1 MIDLVIQNGMVVT
14 PQGVFKTGIG
24 VKNGIIVA
32 LGYENILPK
41 AKEKIDA
48 EGLHVLPGL
57 IDEHVH
63 FRDPGLTYKE
73 DFESGSKAA
82 AAGGVT
88 TVIDMPNTVPPVA
101 TVNAFQEKKR
111 IAKGRSYVDY
121 GLYGVLVEENIE
133 EIVNLVDAG
142 VMGFKLFMGETTGY
156 IRCPSWGI
164 LYEQFKKVR
173 NSGLRIGAHAEDDV
187 ILQHFKAKLITKGR
201 KDPRAHLESRPSFV
215 EHMAIVRGI
224 VLSKETGCPF
234 HIFHLSTKN
243 GIEEVIAAKKNGLS
257 VTAEVLVSHLLL
269 DDSEYEKLGNLIR
282 LNPPIRPKE
291 HQDAL
296 WGGIQKGWID
306 VIATDHAPHSIK
318 EKTTYNVWDAACGFI
333 GVETAL
339 PLMLSQVNKGRIS
352 LEHYSKLVSENPARI
367 WKLFPQKGTIQ
378 VGSDADFVL
387 VDLKREGTIE
397 AKNLHSKNRLTPFNG
412 WPVKGLPK
420 YTILRGKIIMEEGV
434 VLGTP
439 SGKWVRPINSD
450 SDGIHFL

>member
-32 LGYENILPK
+32 LGYENVLPK

-101 TVNAFQEKKR
+101 TVNAFLEKKR
-111 IAKGRSYVDY
+111 IATGRSYIDY
-121 GLYGVLVEENIE
+121 GLYGVLIEENVEEIE
-133 EIVNLVDAG
+133 NLVDAG
-142 VMGFKLFMGETTGY
+142 IMGFKLFMGETTGY
-156 IRCPSWGI
+156 IRCPNCGI
-164 LYEQFKKVR
+164 LYEQFKKVQ
-173 NSGLRIGAHAEDDV
+173 NSGLKIGAHAEDDV
-187 ILQHFKAKLITKGR
+187 ILQHFKAKLSTKGR
-201 KDPRAHLESRPSFV
+201 KDPRAHLESRPSFA

-234 HIFHLSTKN
+234 HIFHLSTKD
-243 GIEEVIAAKKNGLS
+243 GLEEVIAAKKNGLS

-269 DDSEYEKLGNLIR
+269 DDSVYEKLGNLIR
-282 LNPPIRPKE
+282 LNPPIRTKE

-296 WGGIQKGWID
+296 WEGIQKGWID

-318 EKTTYNVWDAACGFI
+318 EKTTDNVWEAACGFI

-352 LEHYSKLVSENPARI
+352 LEYYSKLVSENPARI

-378 VGSDADFVL
+378 IGSDADFVL

-397 AKNLHSKNRLTPFNG
+397 AKNLHSKDRLTPFNG
-412 WPVKGLPK
+412 WHVKGLPK
-420 YTILRGKIIMEEGV
+420 YTILRGKVIMEEGV

-450 SDGIHFL
+450 NNGIHLL

>member
-14 PQGVFKTGIG
+14 PQGVFKTGVG

-88 TVIDMPNTVPPVA
+88 TIIDMPNTVPPVA

-111 IAKGRSYVDY
+111 IVKGRSYVDY
-121 GLYGVLVEENIE
+121 GLYGVLTEENSE
-133 EIVNLVDAG
+133 EIVTLVDSG

-156 IRCPSWGI
+156 IRCPSCGI
-164 LYEQFKKVR
+164 LYEQFKKVG

-187 ILQHFKAKLITKGR
+187 LLQHFKAKFIAKSGR
-201 KDPRAHLESRPSFV
+201 KDPRAHLESRPSFI
-215 EHMAIVRGI
+215 EHMAVVRGI

-243 GIEEVIAAKKNGLS
+243 GIEEVIAAKKNGVS

-269 DDSEYEKLGNLIR
+269 DDSVYEKLGNLIR
-282 LNPPIRPKE
+282 LNPPIRTKE

-296 WGGIQKGWID
+296 WEGIQKGWID

-318 EKTTYNVWDAACGFI
+318 EKITDNVWKAACGFI

-352 LEHYSKLVSENPARI
+352 LEYYSKLVSENPARI
-367 WKLFPQKGTIQ
+367 WKLFPQKGIIQ
-378 VGSDADFVL
+378 IGSDADFVL
-387 VDLKREGTIE
+387 VDLKKEGTIE

-412 WPVKGLPK
+412 WRVKGLPK
-420 YTILRGKIIMEEGV
+420 YTILRGKVIMKEGV
-434 VLGTP
+434 VSGTP
-439 SGKWVRPINSD
+439 SGKWVRPINSR
-450 SDGIHFL
+450 